1 MDPWEKDR
9 LARFRTLVDLDA
21 LPNPPSPEE
30 GVVADWRAKL
40 SSPLAG
46 LTMPGWELFFQH
58 VRAEPGGALGE
69 WGLRRERQQL
79 AVRIFVSSLGVEPAR
94 LYFRQLA
101 MSSTA
106 PDYPYKRT
114 VSGEVATLF
123 ADSPSLDLQTHND
136 SVLQLYRNVVFDVR
150 AYDARISVLQVADD
164 LLNFAQQN
172 SGLPLPSNRPDL
184 KAKESPEVVLP
195 EVQIEL
201 PVEPDEL
208 DDFEDTDFDVKVE
221 TGGKVDFLGFTKQ
234 NARFHWPDQPGDGWL
249 RVQVI
254 DRRTLLTQT
263 LTL

>member
-9 LARFRTLVDLDA
+9 LTNFQKLVNLDA
-21 LPNPPSPEE
+21 LPLPPPEE

-40 SSPLAG
+40 RSPLAG
-46 LTMPGWELFFQH
+46 LTVPGWEIFFQH

-69 WGLRRERQQL
+69 WGLRREREQL

-94 LYFRQLA
+94 LYFCQLA

-106 PDYPYKRT
+106 PDYPYERAI
-114 VSGEVATLF
+114 SGEVVTLSVN
-123 ADSPSLDLQTHND
+123 SPSLDQQTHNH
-136 SVLQLYRNVVFDVR
+136 SVLRLFRNVVFDVH
-150 AYDARISVLQVADD
+150 AYDAKIDVLQVAND
-164 LLNFAQQN
+164 LLNYAQQN
-172 SGLPLPSNRPDL
+172 SGLPLPSNLPDV
-184 KAKESPEVVLP
+184 KRKGPPEVILP

-201 PVEPDEL
+201 PAEPDEL

-221 TGGKVDFLGFTKQ
+221 TEGKVDFLGFTGQ
-234 NARFHWPDQPGDGWL
+234 NARFRWQGQTGEGWL

-254 DRRTLLTQT
+254 DRRTLLSQT